1 MNEPEGLGKVLANK
15 WYVDEIYNAL
25 IVNPLTYLGAFF
37 KNVIENSGI
46 DGFVNGV
53 GTFIQYSSRRLR
65 LVQNGKVGT
74 YILLMVFS
82 IVVLFVVFWN
92 QTNIIDFFQKIF

>member
-1 MNEPEGLGKVLANK
+1 MNEATGLGKVVANK

-25 IVNPLTYLGAFF
+25 IVNPLTYLGVFF
-37 KNVIENSGI
+37 KNVIEKSGI

-53 GTFIQYSSRRLR
+53 GTFVQYSSRRLR

-82 IVVLFVVFWN
+82 IVVLFVIFWN
-92 QTNIIDFFQKIF
+92 QTDIINFFQKIF

>member
-1 MNEPEGLGKVLANK
+1 LANK
-15 WYVDEIYNAL
+15 WYVDELYDAL
-25 IVNPLTYLGAFF
+25 IVNPLDSLASFF
-37 KNVIENSGI
+37 KNVIEKSGI

-74 YILLMVFS
+74 YILLMIFS
-82 IVVLFVVFWN
+82 IIVLWLLFWN
-92 QTNIIDFFQKIF
+92 QTTITNFFQKIF